1 MKKVSHHIT
10 VAMADPTSRQ
20 SINMVYRRNL
30 KKLAT
35 LKSKKNAKTT
45 DEPKCIKGKSKSVL
59 K

>member
-1 MKKVSHHIT
+1 MNI
-10 VAMADPTSRQ
+10 
-20 SINMVYRRNL
+20 VYKRNL

-45 DEPKCIKGKSKSVL
+45 DDPKCIKGKFKAVL